1 MALQYN
7 EPLCDE
13 VLETTVFFA
22 EVIVNVGKKKSSFL
36 PVPWSFVISRFHY
49 TTFQEA
55 CCKQSLFLIA
65 HPKTCKKRLP
75 LLGRISGDI
84 Q

>member
-1 MALQYN
+1 MDLQYN
-7 EPLCDE
+7 EPLCEE

-22 EVIVNVGKKKSSFL
+22 EVLVNAGKKSSFL
-36 PVPWSFVISRFHY
+36 PVPWPFVISRFHY

-65 HPKTCKKRLP
+65 HPNTCKKRLP

-84 Q
+84 P

>member
-1 MALQYN
+1 MELQYN
-7 EPLCDE
+7 EALYDE
-13 VLETTVFFA
+13 VLKTTVFFA
-22 EVIVNVGKKKSSFL
+22 PVIVNVGKKIFAFASPL
-36 PVPWSFVISRFHY
+36 AIRYIEVHY

-65 HPKTCKKRLP
+65 HPNTCKKHLP

-84 Q
+84 L